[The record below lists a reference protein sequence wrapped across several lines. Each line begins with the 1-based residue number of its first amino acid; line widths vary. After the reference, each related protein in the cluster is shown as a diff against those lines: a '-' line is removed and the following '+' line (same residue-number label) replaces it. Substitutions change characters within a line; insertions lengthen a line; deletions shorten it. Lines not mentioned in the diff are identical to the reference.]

1 MISEKIPQPI
11 LRQAKDK
18 SIPVTIRIG
27 KEGITDSVVTE
38 LSDQLSKRGLV
49 KAKANRGLL
58 SGSSERT
65 QAFEGLAD
73 ATGSRLVLSRGN
85 TAVFWSGRS

>member
-1 MISEKIPQPI
+1 VISEKIPQPI

>member
-18 SIPVTIRIG
+18 FIPVTIRIG
-27 KEGITDSVVTE
+27 KEGITDSVVSE

-49 KAKANRGLL
+49 KVKANRGLL